1 MANRETKATEPGN
14 ITQFEIFQA
23 NGGDGVDISD
33 SAVEIKYFENLLS
46 NTKTLSIVVV
56 ETGNTEG
63 GESNKKGIRDG
74 LPIRGGEKAV
84 LVMEDMQPEKNKL
97 EFKDENAWYVNR
109 VRDGSPDTQK
119 DLFLLE
125 NFLLMK
131 RTEYVKEKM
140 ERYQILL
147 KKY

>member
-1 MANRETKATEPGN
+1 M
-14 ITQFEIFQA
+14 
-23 NGGDGVDISD
+23 
-33 SAVEIKYFENLLS
+33 
-46 NTKTLSIVVV
+46 

-119 DLFLLE
+119 DLYAIDFSSREFFANEQNRVCKRYDGKVSDTIKKILTDLTFNKKTL
-125 NFLLMK
+125 NF
-131 RTEYVKEKM
+131 
-140 ERYQILL
+140 
-147 KKY
+147 